1 MRGNIIFLYYKKI
14 WTPLMFYYEVSWFLI
29 ICSRL
34 IFWMGNPSV
43 FKTIKEFSSIYR
55 EAPDFINLSR
65 SSLFHQSMQKLHDF
79 INLPRSSMISSI
91 YREAPDFINLSR
103 SSGLHQSI
111 KKLLI
116 LSIYREAPWFH
127 QSVEKLPMLEQ
138 G

>member
-1 MRGNIIFLYYKKI
+1 
-14 WTPLMFYYEVSWFLI
+14 MFYYEVSWFLI

-65 SSLFHQSMQKLHDF
+65 SSLFHQSMQKLLILSIYRETPWFHQS
-79 INLPRSSMISSI
+79 IEKLRISSI

-103 SSGLHQSI
+103 SSWFYQST
-111 KKLLI
+111 
-116 LSIYREAPWFH
+116 
-127 QSVEKLPMLEQ
+127 EKLHDFINLSRSSQ
-138 G
+138 CWNKVKIVVHDKSLDI